1 MNPPNDP
8 THSPVAADNTRP
20 NTDPQ
25 NSFSAAQQLY
35 SRSQAHFYPSMPMA
49 LFYAGYDASGHV
61 HQPPAL
67 SSGYQHPY
75 YFQPQQIP
83 MQYQDLQLPSNF
95 QQQPST
101 IAYDQVVVQEQSDD
115 TSYAHYY
122 QNHVTVFEVMSG
134 FVNYMR
140 IRTEVNSLD
149 YFHTNFCSS
158 RNSPESSSNSTEDSN
173 EAPEQLRQQKRITSS
188 PQRNPE
194 ALAEFADL
202 HARQDPLDYFHI
214 NSPESSSNLTGASNR
229 SLETRQKERNAQSP
243 QRNAED
249 LAEFAELHA
258 RQDPVMHP
266 VIVDVN
272 NFNEIQEA

>member
-8 THSPVAADNTRP
+8 THSPVAPDNTRA
-20 NTDPQ
+20 NTAPQ
-25 NSFSAAQQLY
+25 NSFSAAQHPY
-35 SRSQAHFYPSMPMA
+35 STYQDYSYRTTPMA
-49 LFYAGYDASGHV
+49 LFYPGYDASGHV

-67 SSGYQHPY
+67 SFDYQHPY

-83 MQYQDLQLPSNF
+83 VQYQDLQQPSTF

-101 IAYDQVVVQEQSDD
+101 IAYDQVEVQEQSDD

-158 RNSPESSSNSTEDSN
+158 RNSPESSSNSSEDSN
-173 EAPEQLRQQKRITSS
+173 EAPESEQKERITSS
-188 PQRNPE
+188 PQRNLE
-194 ALAEFADL
+194 ALAEFSEL

-214 NSPESSSNLTGASNR
+214 SFNPSNNSAETSPNSSEASN
-229 SLETRQKERNAQSP
+229 EAPEPRQEERNAQTP
-243 QRNAED
+243 
-249 LAEFAELHA
+249 
-258 RQDPVMHP
+258 
-266 VIVDVN
+266 
-272 NFNEIQEA
+272 

>member
-8 THSPVAADNTRP
+8 TRSPVAPDNTRP

-49 LFYAGYDASGHV
+49 LFYPGYDASGHV
-61 HQPPAL
+61 HQPPPF
-67 SSGYQHPY
+67 SFDYQHPY

-83 MQYQDLQLPSNF
+83 MQYQDLQQPSNF
-95 QQQPST
+95 QQHPST
-101 IAYDQVVVQEQSDD
+101 IAYDQVEVSEQSDD
-115 TSYAHYY
+115 TSCWRNY
-122 QNHVTVFEVMSG
+122 QNHWTVFDVMSG
-134 FVNYMR
+134 QVNYIR
-140 IRTEVNSLD
+140 IQIEENPSE
-149 YFHTNFCSS
+149 YFHTNFNSS
-158 RNSPESSSNSTEDSN
+158 SNSPESSYNSTEDSN
-173 EAPEQLRQQKRITSS
+173 EAPEHRQQKRNAQS

-194 ALAEFADL
+194 SLAEFAEL

-229 SLETRQKERNAQSP
+229 SPETRQEERNAQSP
-243 QRNAED
+243 QRNLED